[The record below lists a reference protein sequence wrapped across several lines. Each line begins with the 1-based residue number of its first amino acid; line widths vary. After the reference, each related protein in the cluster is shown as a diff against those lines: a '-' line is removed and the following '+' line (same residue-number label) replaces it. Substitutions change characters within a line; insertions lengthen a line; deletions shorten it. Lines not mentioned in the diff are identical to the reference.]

1 MKKKIYKT
9 IVQVE
14 ILSEEPIDSQLSL
27 SQIAE
32 EGDTGSF
39 SIMIKDVRVNQ
50 EIKGIRAAREMRKQG
65 SDPEFFDMDEKG
77 NDISDRDE
85 D

>member
-1 MKKKIYKT
+1 MKKTIYKT

-39 SIMIKDVRVNQ
+39 SIMTKDVLVNK
-50 EIKGIRAAREMRKQG
+50 ELKGIRAAREMRKQA
-65 SDPEFFDMDEKG
+65 SDPEFFGMDEKG
-77 NDISDRDE
+77 NDIMGDY
-85 D
+85 